1 MSSVPESDFS
11 FIRPLR
17 PSKNPFSETEL
28 DIVHA
33 DTLDPLLRHD
43 DALNAQEQERKN
55 RYGGAKKRKRVLGD
69 DGGRKITTKDA
80 PGGPS
85 LTKQKLK
92 KRIHRDRSSS
102 EMPSVPVTRFNIER
116 MDSKTRAAS
125 SPPVAYLNTGRSE
138 VNGFI
143 CESINFLH
151 QFYDVEPTMEQFQ
164 ISLLVPLHAIS

>member
-69 DGGRKITTKDA
+69 DGGRKITTKCEINRGFDISRVW
-80 PGGPS
+80 PE
-85 LTKQKLK
+85 QY
-92 KRIHRDRSSS
+92 SSS
-102 EMPSVPVTRFNIER
+102 LQTREDLYIQTIYLYTFFPCWLMTSEYSRILQMEHER
-116 MDSKTRAAS
+116 
-125 SPPVAYLNTGRSE
+125 
-138 VNGFI
+138 
-143 CESINFLH
+143 CC
-151 QFYDVEPTMEQFQ
+151 
-164 ISLLVPLHAIS
+164 SLI